1 MSEEVVVEVQG
12 PLVFRIIHDKE
23 LGYLYANISINKRVS
38 TSALREIITIT
49 HDPWRYLDGRG
60 LVLDLSA
67 WTNEGD
73 VDVQAISRALE
84 AKYKEIL
91 DGVKKIVDEAGEAAP
106 AKKRR
111 RKRGKRRGKR
121 ARRKRRSRKSK
132 K

>member
-23 LGYLYANISINKRVS
+23 LGYLYANIPIDKRVS

-49 HDPWRYLDGRG
+49 HDPWRYLDGKG

-73 VDVQAISRALE
+73 IDVQAISRALE

-91 DGVKKIVDEAGEAAP
+91 DSVKKIVDEAGKAAP

-111 RKRGKRRGKR
+111 RKKGRRKGKR
-121 ARRKRRSRKSK
+121 ARRKRRGRKSK

>member
-111 RKRGKRRGKR
+111 RKRGRRRGRR